1 RNLRCSCAV
10 EVELN
15 VNIRFRGGALHGR
28 FPARDQFSSHR
39 DGDTP
44 YSACTGAAYY
54 CTRTLFVR
62 LISSANYVPQRNQ
75 KRRGF
80 LLRSC
85 GDAQVMRNAHAADE
99 HTVAK

>member
-1 RNLRCSCAV
+1 YGQIHQRVTAQSIEHVIVKWHTRRNLRCSCAV

-75 KRRGF
+75 KR
-80 LLRSC
+80 
-85 GDAQVMRNAHAADE
+85 
-99 HTVAK
+99 